1 MNDALIFLRQVR
13 LARQL
18 LDVVAVRLSARYSPG
33 GSMRLLEKACVGQV
47 GHDIADGRGTQ
58 SLTIATRQ
66 GARSYRLARGYE
78 GFGDRRS
85 RRWLLK
91 WGTTLGS
98 LTAISNRFGLPSRAP
113 AAILNDHDRAQIK
126 MKTQTHI
133 AVIGAGAFGGW
144 TALYLLRR
152 GARVTLIDSWGPGNS
167 RAS

>member
-78 GFGDRRS
+78 GFHDRRKNLTFAFAD
-85 RRWLLK
+85 WLAGLHSFYREEAIRLK
-91 WGTTLGS
+91 HS
-98 LTAISNRFGLPSRAP
+98 KI
-113 AAILNDHDRAQIK
+113 
-126 MKTQTHI
+126 I
-133 AVIGAGAFGGW
+133 A
-144 TALYLLRR
+144 
-152 GARVTLIDSWGPGNS
+152 
-167 RAS
+167 

>member
-47 GHDIADGRGTQ
+47 GHVIADGRGTQ
-58 SLTIATRQ
+58 SLTIATLQ
-66 GARSYRLARGYE
+66 GARSYQLARGY
-78 GFGDRRS
+78 
-85 RRWLLK
+85 
-91 WGTTLGS
+91 
-98 LTAISNRFGLPSRAP
+98 AGL
-113 AAILNDHDRAQIK
+113 HDRAKIK

-144 TALYLLRR
+144 TA
-152 GARVTLIDSWGPGNS
+152 
-167 RAS
+167 